1 MPPTPIR
8 SFVRSFARPLAR
20 SRARRENFSP
30 TRKFRRRGNFGKK
43 SLGRCD
49 RFRPR
54 IVEIGAILAI
64 FEPFEIRKFC
74 TPFFGEFGRSSQ
86 DLRESDYDSPKSR
99 DDRLDSSKSG
109 MWIFLLIWWY
119 ADVMIIWSYDHREFF
134 FGPKCC
140 SKPNLASWGRLD
152 AWEMLIVSF

>member
-1 MPPTPIR
+1 MTADLNGSAMPPTPIR
-8 SFVRSFARPLAR
+8 SFVRSFARSLAR
-20 SRARRENFSP
+20 WRARRENFSS
-30 TRKFRRRGNFGKK
+30 TRKFRRRENFGKK

-109 MWIFLLIWWY
+109 MWIFS
-119 ADVMIIWSYDHREFF
+119 ADMMI
-134 FGPKCC
+134 
-140 SKPNLASWGRLD
+140 
-152 AWEMLIVSF
+152 

>member
-1 MPPTPIR
+1 MPFETSQNLR
-8 SFVRSFARPLAR
+8 K
-20 SRARRENFSP
+20 NDFSNDFLS
-30 TRKFRRRGNFGKK
+30 TRKFRRRGKFQKQN
-43 SLGRCD
+43 LGRRD
-49 RFRPR
+49 GFRPK

-109 MWIFLLIWWY
+109 MWIFS
-119 ADVMIIWSYDHREFF
+119 ADMMI
-134 FGPKCC
+134 
-140 SKPNLASWGRLD
+140 
-152 AWEMLIVSF
+152 

>member
-8 SFVRSFARPLAR
+8 SFVRSLAR
-20 SRARRENFSP
+20 SLAGALVAKIFRRRENFGD
-30 TRKFRRRGNFGKK
+30 TEILEKK

-109 MWIFLLIWWY
+109 MWIFS
-119 ADVMIIWSYDHREFF
+119 ADMMMI
-134 FGPKCC
+134 
-140 SKPNLASWGRLD
+140 
-152 AWEMLIVSF
+152 